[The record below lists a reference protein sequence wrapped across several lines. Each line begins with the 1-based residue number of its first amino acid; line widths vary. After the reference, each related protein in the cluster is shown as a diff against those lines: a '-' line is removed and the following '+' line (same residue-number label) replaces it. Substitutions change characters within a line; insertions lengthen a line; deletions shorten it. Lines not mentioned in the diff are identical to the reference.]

1 VSAISLPIV
10 AILGLLAAAAVTLF
24 AAFKLIG
31 LVFWIVGGALTL
43 ALHTVRDALRIASS
57 IITCFF
63 LIARITVSVILGRWS
78 AAKHHG
84 QRLETEIVRGFR
96 SLYQATLGNLI
107 EFFDR
112 PVAGQPVVAIKPD
125 LEDDRSAPQVHGAM
139 PQLSGRNLRKQVQQ
153 QARAEH
159 RAKHQSL
166 HTPGPDSPSKGNG
179 FEGYQ
184 VVGSL
189 PTGGSGAKIYVA
201 NPTEQKRKALAR
213 AGNPTDGQVV
223 IKCFTLDEGSNL
235 SQIVRESRALESAK
249 KLGMVLE
256 HGLDER
262 RYFYV
267 MPYVPGENMSLV
279 GQRMH
284 AAAGSAGLNTKQHKR
299 VMAYMADL
307 LAVLDR
313 FHKGGLWHKDVKP
326 DNIIVR
332 DDRAYLVDLGLV
344 TPLASAMTLTTHGTE
359 YFRDPELVRQ
369 ALRGAKVHEVDGARF
384 DLYGAGAVLY
394 SLLED
399 SFPAHG
405 SLSTINKRCPEPVK
419 WIVRRSM
426 ADLGSR
432 YANAREMLADIRA
445 VQAAE
450 DPFAMKPADLPS
462 MGGRAPELTLL
473 PPPPVPT
480 YQPGPK
486 TAAYAA
492 ASIHKMPPPVPA
504 SAREHALAAARQ
516 ARLAARSA
524 RKAAR
529 HARQNAKDGLRRGA
543 CAFAEQREHLHNIRK
558 EFTAKSAALTESF
571 RSKNFAKA
579 KVKAKPFQS
588 GKGWGVFVGLFAGVM
603 LVAVAALAINE
614 EMEADR
620 RRDIWRRNQAL
631 QAEAIQIDGKGS
643 AQNGVIIGSA
653 PKPGVEYTFFSS
665 SDHGVET
672 RSATA
677 SAKTVSATP
686 AASTRP
692 SFRLVHSEEAAIS
705 ANRLDANGSQFEFAG
720 SGALVEAGK
729 GRILV
734 LDELSRS
741 SSVHHEQMS
750 GLISQLRKEG
760 YSVLGATGS
769 LEIEDQ
775 EAEVELLAQARS
787 ALGLY
792 KPSDPD
798 SRNQLKAFLSEHAEI
813 DAVLWCGPV
822 GEDQAANAYLL
833 HQGDYSAHGIV
844 EILSGK

>member
-1 VSAISLPIV
+1 VSAISFPIV
-10 AILGLLAAAAVTLF
+10 AILGLLAATAVALF

-31 LVFWIVGGALTL
+31 LIFWIIGGLITF
-43 ALHTVRDALRIASS
+43 ALHSVRDALRIVGSS
-57 IITCFF
+57 ITAFF
-63 LIARITVSVILGRWS
+63 LIARITISVILGRWS

-84 QRLETEIVRGFR
+84 HRLETEIVRGFR
-96 SLYQATLGNLI
+96 SLYQISLGNLI

-112 PVAGQPVVAIKPD
+112 PVIGNQVVPVEAD
-125 LEDDRSAPQVHGAM
+125 LQDDRSAPQVHGAM
-139 PQLSGRNLRKQVQQ
+139 PQLSGRQLRKQVRQ

-159 RAKHQSL
+159 RARQSAL
-166 HTPGPDSPSKGNG
+166 HTPGPDTPPKGNG
-179 FEGYQ
+179 FEGYE

-201 NPTEQKRKALAR
+201 DPTPQKRKALAR

-284 AAAGSAGLNTKQHKR
+284 AAAGSAGLNAKQHKR

-313 FHKGGLWHKDVKP
+313 FHRGGLWHKDVKP

-369 ALRGAKVHEVDGARF
+369 ALRGAKVHEVEGARF
-384 DLYGAGAVLY
+384 DLYAAGAVLY
-394 SLLED
+394 SLLEN

-432 YANAREMLADIRA
+432 YADAREMLADIRA
-445 VQAAE
+445 VQAAD

-492 ASIHKMPPPVPA
+492 ASVAKMPPPVPA
-504 SAREHALAAARQ
+504 SAREHAMAAARQ

-524 RKAAR
+524 RKAAC
-529 HARQNAKDGLRRGA
+529 HARQNAKDGWRRGA
-543 CAFAEQREHLHNIRK
+543 SAFAEQREQLHKFRK
-558 EFTAKSAALTESF
+558 EITAKKAAFTDSL
-571 RSKNFAKA
+571 RRKKA
-579 KVKAKPFQS
+579 ARVKPFES

-603 LVAVAALAINE
+603 LVAVVALVINE
-614 EMEADR
+614 ELEADR
-620 RRDIWRRNQAL
+620 RREIWQSNRAL
-631 QAEAIQIDGKGS
+631 QAEAMQIDGKGTQ
-643 AQNGVIIGSA
+643 QNGVKIGTA
-653 PKPGVEYTFFSS
+653 PQSDVEFIFYGS
-665 SDHGVET
+665 SDTAIKTH
-672 RSATA
+672 SANA
-677 SAKTVSATP
+677 NSKAILATP
-686 AASTRP
+686 AESILP
-692 SFRLVHSEEAAIS
+692 SFRLVHSEQAALLE
-705 ANRLDANGSQFEFAG
+705 NRVNAHGSPIG
-720 SGALVEAGK
+720 SGEADAQATPGK
-729 GRILV
+729 GRILM
-734 LDELSRS
+734 LDELSRTS
-741 SSVHHEQMS
+741 STYHEQM
-750 GLISQLRKEG
+750 LELVSQLRTQG
-760 YSVLGATGS
+760 YSVLGALDNPEPETR
-769 LEIEDQ
+769 D
-775 EAEVELLAQARS
+775 AEVELLAQARS

-792 KPSDPD
+792 NPADDD
-798 SRNQLKAFLSEHAEI
+798 SRRQLKDFLAEHAEI

-822 GEDQAANAYLL
+822 GEEHAANAYLL
-833 HQGDYSAHGIV
+833 HQGDYSAQGIV
-844 EILSGK
+844 DILSGNQRP